1 MHLHG
6 VNNTGET
13 RLWVE
18 ENSEKFRGVNLC
30 IRNGIH
36 VHNHRRR
43 FVFDSFCGRF
53 VVEKITFNTLGKCA
67 ASLSRDVERRKF
79 QLKPIYNDWV
89 ACFVG

>member
-1 MHLHG
+1 MFTIIEG
-6 VNNTGET
+6 D
-13 RLWVE
+13 
-18 ENSEKFRGVNLC
+18 LC
-30 IRNGIH
+30 LT
-36 VHNHRRR
+36 V
-43 FVFDSFCGRF
+43 FCGRF